1 MLVRRDF
8 TVILCGDGGGSQIHS
23 CVLITV
29 GLSRVSKPTLPF
41 LSLPSHGSG
50 IHPSHL
56 SHVHAKNICSIPAPF
71 CFWYNPLLTYH
82 SKPTCTP
89 APHHLLWQPASLW
102 YISGLCLVCR
112 LSFSRPDRGRWRLAV
127 TVTEALLLRA
137 EGCSP
142 FLCMLC
148 AHVHVWVGACTAW
161 CCVAMC
167 VCDRKLDVLSYVS
180 GSWLGRA
187 GGLARGCW
195 LRCRDGDRCYFGFA
209 AFLQTH
215 ELFNNTCPFSS
226 ARMARQ

>member
-1 MLVRRDF
+1 M
-8 TVILCGDGGGSQIHS
+8 
-23 CVLITV
+23 
-29 GLSRVSKPTLPF
+29 GLSRVSQPTLPF
-41 LSLPSHGSG
+41 LSLPSRGLWIHQTLPFIPHPHQEYLLNSG
-50 IHPSHL
+50 PLLFCFFFGITLYSHTTVSPPVRQPL
-56 SHVHAKNICSIPAPF
+56 AICSDNLQASGTF
-71 CFWYNPLLTYH
+71 LHFWSCF
-82 SKPTCTP
+82 
-89 APHHLLWQPASLW
+89 
-102 YISGLCLVCR
+102 SGLICLVCC

-142 FLCMLC
+142 FFVHALRTCACVGGCMYCVMLC
-148 AHVHVWVGACTAW
+148 CY
-161 CCVAMC
+161 

-226 ARMARQ
+226 TRMARQ